1 MSSYIDRQRQRIDG
15 IKGRIQSGVEHGT
28 LRPMQRDFYWVY
40 GFTPS
45 GKKVTLGPYINAA
58 EADRRAAQLDS
69 AEIYEL
75 PTRDRGRA
83 VQMIREKLLKQGEAL
98 DKVLEKQLGEK
109 GLRNEKKRFGS
120 FRLLKR

>member
-1 MSSYIDRQRQRIDG
+1 MSSYISRQRQRIDG
-15 IKGRIQSGVEHGT
+15 IKNRIQGGVERSI

-45 GKKVTLGPYINAA
+45 GRKVTLGPYVNAA

-83 VQMIREKLLKQGEAL
+83 VQMIRARLLRQGEAV
-98 DKVLEKQLGEK
+98 DKALERQLGEK
-109 GLRNEKKRFGS
+109 GLQREKKKFS
-120 FRLLKR
+120 LFRR